1 MAKQIIKL
9 MKPFHRHEHF
19 VFVDFLKVY
28 GHLGWQDWVFIGFF
42 FFFWTSIKVRSIHVC
57 LYSTFS
63 QSMLFESRK
72 PCLNVLKP
80 PVTVANVIKKKSIR
94 CLGNGRENLE
104 RNQAQ
109 LGESVLL

>member
-1 MAKQIIKL
+1 MAKRVIKL

-19 VFVDFLKVY
+19 VFVDFLKV
-28 GHLGWQDWVFIGFF
+28 LQSFRVAGFF
-42 FFFWTSIKVRSIHVC
+42 GLALRSGQFMCFCIAHF
-57 LYSTFS
+57 L

-104 RNQAQ
+104 KNQAQ